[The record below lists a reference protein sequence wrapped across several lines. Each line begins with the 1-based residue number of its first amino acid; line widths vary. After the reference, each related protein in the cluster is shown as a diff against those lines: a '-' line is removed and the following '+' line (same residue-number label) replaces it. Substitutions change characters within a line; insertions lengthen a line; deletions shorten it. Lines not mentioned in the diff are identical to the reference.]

1 MKAYCSGLKE
11 KMLELT
17 RLFCVER
24 NVFQKFVI
32 IYRYIT
38 LIDKDPIIHDILQK
52 IFDDT
57 VKTMGEAGDELDEN
71 NFLNVKSEII
81 HTNEFWVYYSNL
93 KIIHS
98 RMKKLKECKIHE
110 KSEFDGLCRLFS
122 KPYSPESLKLSFK
135 VVNSNIFDHL
145 DQESFLE
152 DDEDDKKTWFDDKKS
167 ILYIKGEKIRIR
179 RKSADSNDHKIL
191 KYIFTDNKENLED
204 DFFFSE
210 MAEDAFGD
218 EEYRNDKNS
227 WRRYHDACL
236 KLKNKVVDNTK
247 NRINDFFIFSS
258 GQKGSIKIN
267 PKYL

>member
-1 MKAYCSGLKE
+1 MKAYCSGVKE

-57 VKTMGEAGDELDEN
+57 VKTMGEAGDELNEN

-98 RMKKLKECKIHE
+98 RMKKLKECKI
-110 KSEFDGLCRLFS
+110 
-122 KPYSPESLKLSFK
+122 
-135 VVNSNIFDHL
+135 NINNH
-145 DQESFLE
+145 
-152 DDEDDKKTWFDDKKS
+152 
-167 ILYIKGEKIRIR
+167 ICV
-179 RKSADSNDHKIL
+179 KIL
-191 KYIFTDNKENLED
+191 SLIYLILFLKYH
-204 DFFFSE
+204 FFFLIQ
-210 MAEDAFGD
+210 
-218 EEYRNDKNS
+218 Y
-227 WRRYHDACL
+227 
-236 KLKNKVVDNTK
+236 
-247 NRINDFFIFSS
+247 
-258 GQKGSIKIN
+258 
-267 PKYL
+267 YLSLLS